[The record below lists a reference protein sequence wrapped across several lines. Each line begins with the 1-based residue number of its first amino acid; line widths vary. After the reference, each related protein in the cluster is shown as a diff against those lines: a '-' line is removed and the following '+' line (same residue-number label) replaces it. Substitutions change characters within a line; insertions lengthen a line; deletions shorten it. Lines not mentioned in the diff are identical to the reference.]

1 MKPKPS
7 PRPLIRLG
15 GYDDG
20 AYLLPDDLSELG
32 ACFSPGVN
40 DRKTFE
46 DELTTRFGV
55 ACHMCDYTSD
65 VVAFSTPLI
74 PGKQTFRKC
83 WLDVAGKPDSIT
95 LEAWL
100 RELAA
105 DDRDLILQMDIEGAE
120 YRNIL
125 DAPADTLARFRIIAI
140 EVHGLG
146 NIRDRD
152 VAMQVIFPFFEKL
165 DAQFSC
171 VHAHP
176 NNYSDEFTITETG
189 MNVGDAMEF
198 TFLRKDRWRDAA
210 PAELISPHLPHPLD
224 IPQNSLERSPIV
236 LNQHWLDGDRPFASR
251 VKMLTDEVAFL
262 KKENASLKALASS
275 LLQSLKTLNRLGQ
288 ARPDENE
295 LEEVAV
301 GRGYRLSSCYFGDAG
316 RSGLVGTGTDDF
328 FFHTTPASMNS

>member
-40 DRKTFE
+40 NRKTFE
-46 DELTTRFGV
+46 DELITRFGV

-105 DDRDLILQMDIEGAE
+105 DDRDLILQMDIEG
-120 YRNIL
+120 RNTGTSWTHPRIRWRDSASL
-125 DAPADTLARFRIIAI
+125 QSKSMASATSAIATLRCRSFFRFS
-140 EVHGLG
+140 
-146 NIRDRD
+146 D
-152 VAMQVIFPFFEKL
+152 KL
-165 DAQFSC
+165 DALFSC
-171 VHAHP
+171 VHAHR
-176 NNYSDEFTITETG
+176 NNYSDEFTIAETG

-210 PAELISPHLPHPLD
+210 PAEPISPHLPHPLD
-224 IPQNSLERSPIV
+224 IPQIRWNVRRSFSISIGSTAIAR
-236 LNQHWLDGDRPFASR
+236 LRPGSR
-251 VKMLTDEVAFL
+251 CSRTKPRF
-262 KKENASLKALASS
+262 
-275 LLQSLKTLNRLGQ
+275 
-288 ARPDENE
+288 
-295 LEEVAV
+295 
-301 GRGYRLSSCYFGDAG
+301 
-316 RSGLVGTGTDDF
+316 
-328 FFHTTPASMNS
+328 